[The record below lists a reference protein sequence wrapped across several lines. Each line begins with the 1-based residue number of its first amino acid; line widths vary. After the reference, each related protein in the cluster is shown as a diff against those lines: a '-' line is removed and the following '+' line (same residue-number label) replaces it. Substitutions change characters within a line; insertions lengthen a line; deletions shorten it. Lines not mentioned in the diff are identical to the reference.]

1 VYKHQLVVA
10 FFLPLACATETSG
23 AGNILR
29 TNSVARQE
37 QEEVRTEELPGT
49 DGTLSSEAVAI
60 SVIVP
65 ARNEADVLPDCLAAL
80 NEQTVPRATYEV
92 ILVDD
97 GSSDST
103 PAIGEEWGA
112 RVIRQ
117 KRQGPAAA
125 RNRGAQAARGDL
137 LLFTDADCVPAPDW
151 IAQMI
156 GPFSDPHV
164 VGVKGTYQ
172 TRQRSLVARFVQI
185 EYEDKYE
192 RMEMFREID
201 FIDTYAAA
209 YRREVF
215 LQHGGFDTQFS
226 TASVEDQ
233 ELSFRLAESG
243 HRLVFN
249 PRAVVY
255 HRHPDTLRRYWRR
268 KYGVGYWKVRV
279 LARHPSKAL
288 SDTHTP
294 QSLKVQMGWAMG
306 APVLALLAGR
316 GRRGQWVWAL
326 FTAGYGLLIAPFVR
340 KAWRKD
346 RAVGLIA
353 PLLLFVRAWALG
365 LGLLVGLLE
374 KAISGKRAAGDSGT
388 RV

>member
-1 VYKHQLVVA
+1 MV
-10 FFLPLACATETSG
+10 
-23 AGNILR
+23 
-29 TNSVARQE
+29 RQKQE
-37 QEEVRTEELPGT
+37 AASQEEPPAN
-49 DGTLSSEAVAI
+49 DGAPRADTVSV

-65 ARNEADVLPDCLAAL
+65 ALDEAEVLASCLAAL
-80 NEQTVPRATYEV
+80 TEQTVPRDTYEI

-97 GSSDST
+97 GSTDST
-103 PAIGEEWGA
+103 AAVGEEWGA

-137 LLFTDADCVPAPDW
+137 LLFTDADCVPSPDW
-151 IAQMI
+151 IAQMTR
-156 GPFSDPHV
+156 PFSDPHV
-164 VGVKGTYQ
+164 VGVKGTYK

-192 RMEMFREID
+192 RMEEFQEID

-215 LQHGGFDTQFS
+215 LQHGGFDTAFP

-243 HRLVFN
+243 HCLVFN
-249 PRAVVY
+249 PQAVVF
-255 HRHPDTLRRYWRR
+255 HRHPDTLPRYWRR

-294 QSLKVQMGWAMG
+294 QSLKAQMAWAMG
-306 APVLALLAGR
+306 VPALALLLRR
-316 GRRGQWVWAL
+316 GRPGRWAWVGFA
-326 FTAGYGLLIAPFVR
+326 AGYSLLVAPFVR

-346 RAVGLIA
+346 QAVALVSPG
-353 PLLLFVRAWALG
+353 LLFVRAWALG
-365 LGLLVGLLE
+365 VGLLAGLLE
-374 KAISGKRAAGDSGT
+374 RAMSRRRARGAGET
-388 RV
+388 AV